1 MTQLQEYR
9 NRMTVLQGSLGKFLA
24 DAKDSSGE
32 LNVTKV
38 DKIGETDVSKMSI
51 SDKLGEYRKL
61 DAEMNDLAP
70 QIETL
75 AKIEIENENAKRA
88 KIEKGSTGQG
98 RCRCCP
104 ASRLEILFASQGRL
118 RHGARL
124 VP

>member
-9 NRMTVLQGSLGKFLA
+9 NRMTVLNGALGKFLA

-75 AKIEIENENAKRA
+75 SKDRA
-88 KIEKGSTGQG
+88 
-98 RCRCCP
+98 
-104 ASRLEILFASQGRL
+104 
-118 RHGARL
+118 
-124 VP
+124 